1 MPSFSQSDSGKAWE
15 YGLAIQC
22 ATILNRN
29 IGFVG
34 NNPRVRSKEAY
45 DRLLFSEQVR
55 INNAA
60 KEAVTFLWAN
70 DSRLSKADSVLMQGD
85 MQGRH
90 GDPRDILIETP
101 SSTIG
106 ISAKHRHDALK
117 HPRLSETI
125 DFGRKWYDI
134 PCSNLYWKTVRPI
147 FSELRTRSGKWSD
160 LPNKEA
166 AYYLPVLTAFIRE
179 INSYADPKR
188 LMRYL
193 LGRFDF
199 YKVIKDNGS
208 IVMQSFNITGTLSW
222 GKTLPLPSEIVNFA
236 MHSDSN
242 TTAMLHM
249 DNGWQI
255 SFRIHNARG
264 SIEPSLKFDVRL
276 VGSPE
281 VLVRH
286 EIPVL

>member
-1 MPSFSQSDSGKAWE
+1 MPRFSQTASGKAWE

-29 IGFVG
+29 VGFVG
-34 NNPRVRSKEAY
+34 NNPRVTSKEAY
-45 DRLLFSEQVR
+45 DSLSVNDQVR

-60 KEAVTFLWAN
+60 KEAVTFLWAH
-70 DSRLSKADSVLMQGD
+70 DDRLAQANRVLMQGD

-101 SSTIG
+101 NDTIG

-117 HPRLSETI
+117 HPRLSGRI
-125 DFGRKWYDI
+125 DFGDKWYGI
-134 PCSNLYWKTVRPI
+134 PCSTLYWNTVRPI
-147 FSELRTRSGKWSD
+147 FNDLRQRSGNWRD
-160 LPNKEA
+160 LANKEA
-166 AYYLPVLTAFIRE
+166 AFYLPVLTAFIRE
-179 INSYADPKR
+179 VNAYADPER
-188 LMRYL
+188 LLRYL
-193 LGRFDF
+193 LGNFDF
-199 YKVIKDNGS
+199 YKVIKENGS
-208 IVMQSFNITGTLSW
+208 IVMQSFNTMGTLNW
-222 GKTLPLPSEIVNFA
+222 GKALPLPSRIVSFG
-236 MHSDSN
+236 MDSDSN
-242 TTAMLHM
+242 TTAILHM

-255 SFRIHNARG
+255 SFRIHNARTR
-264 SIEPSLKFDVRL
+264 IEPSLKFDVRL